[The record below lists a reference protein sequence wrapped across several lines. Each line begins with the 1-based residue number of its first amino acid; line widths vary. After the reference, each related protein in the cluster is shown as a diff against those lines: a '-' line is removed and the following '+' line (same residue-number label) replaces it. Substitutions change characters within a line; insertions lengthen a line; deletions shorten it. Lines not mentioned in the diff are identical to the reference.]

1 MTNIIQN
8 LIKEISKEKNIKC
21 TFISNDWITVL
32 EKNNKIKTI
41 TGYKFDLNKASLS
54 KIFDDKYATYELLS
68 LYNIPVVEHKLLYT
82 KNNENEY
89 AKTMNSYEYIKV
101 IYRKYNKDIVIKPN
115 KGTCGINVNHFT
127 KLTDIRKYYNK
138 LSGNQSYSICPFY
151 NIENEYRV
159 IVLNNEIRLMY
170 KKILPVVHGDGIHT
184 IKELLE
190 KHNYNYFKDYNDI
203 NKDIIL
209 VKNKEYK
216 YNWKFNLSS
225 GAVASFDIDSKAGE
239 KIKCIIKQITDK
251 IDIAFCSIDII
262 KTRDNMYYVLEIN
275 SGIMMKN
282 LLLENNQ
289 ISDKIKRIYSDAID
303 LMFKNN

>member
-1 MTNIIQN
+1 MINIIQK
-8 LIKEISKEKNIKC
+8 LIKDICKEKNIKC
-21 TFISNDWITVL
+21 TFISNDWVTVL

-41 TGYKFDLNKASLS
+41 TGYKFDLNKASIS

-82 KNNENEY
+82 KNNKNEY
-89 AKTMNSYEYIKV
+89 TKTMNGYEYIKD
-101 IYRKYNKDIVIKPN
+101 IYKKYNKDIVIKAN

-127 KLTDIRKYYNK
+127 KLIEIKKYYNK
-138 LSGNQSYSICPFY
+138 LSGDQSYSICPFY

-170 KKILPVVHGDGIHT
+170 KKELPVVYGDGKHT

-190 KHNYNYFKDYNDI
+190 KHNYNFFKDYNDI

-209 VKNKEYK
+209 AKNEEYK

-225 GAVASFDIDSKAGE
+225 GAVASFDINDKTKE
-239 KIKCIIKQITDK
+239 KIECIIRKITDK

-262 KTRDNMYYVLEIN
+262 KTKDNSYYVLEIN
-275 SGIMMKN
+275 SGVMMKN

-289 ISDKIKRIYSDAID
+289 KSDKIKNIYSDAID
-303 LMFKNN
+303 LMFK